1 MTSKSITL
9 KGWKYYFDDT
19 EGGNYY
25 NGGGGGGGGKIN
37 FNDRC
42 LKNFK
47 QKTVCSFIKFADV
60 VSS

>member
-1 MTSKSITL
+1 MTSKSIML

-19 EGGNYY
+19 DGGNYY
-25 NGGGGGGGGKIN
+25 NGGGGGGGKIN

-42 LKNFK
+42 LKNFE

>member
-1 MTSKSITL
+1 ML

-19 EGGNYY
+19 DGGNYY
-25 NGGGGGGGGKIN
+25 NGGGGGGGKIN

-42 LKNFK
+42 LKNFE